1 MAEVMQANNS
11 TLMKVI
17 DDEKCLISILT
28 LIHLKVSLQFSC
40 LDFTVEILS
49 PRKAISAL
57 AMAMMGIVAPTL
69 LTTKSESGKST
80 AICNPQN
87 VMRQLAHNQGTL
99 RVSRDMGTSNV
110 LAAEARIIRKGKD

>member
-1 MAEVMQANNS
+1 
-11 TLMKVI
+11 
-17 DDEKCLISILT
+17 
-28 LIHLKVSLQFSC
+28 
-40 LDFTVEILS
+40 
-49 PRKAISAL
+49 
-57 AMAMMGIVAPTL
+57 MAMMGIVTPTL